1 MTTLTITSRDRPGI
15 QKIEVPARDAV
26 LIAPDGSGTVD
37 MAATGA
43 NVLVRFGSPAA
54 DARDF
59 IVVHDGDHREL
70 SSSRLRTHWP
80 FTIVRPTTTETPP
93 R

>member
-1 MTTLTITSRDRPGI
+1 MTTLKITSRDRPGI
-15 QKIEVPARDAV
+15 QKIEIPARDAV

-59 IVVHDGDHREL
+59 IVVHDGDHRRVKL
-70 SSSRLRTHWP
+70 VAPAYALAFHD
-80 FTIVRPTTTETPP
+80 RPLDDN
-93 R
+93 